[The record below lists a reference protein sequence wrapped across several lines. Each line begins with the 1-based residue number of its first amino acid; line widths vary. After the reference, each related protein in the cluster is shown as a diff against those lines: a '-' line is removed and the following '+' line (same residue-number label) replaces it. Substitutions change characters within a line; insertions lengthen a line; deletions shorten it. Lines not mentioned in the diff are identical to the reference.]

1 MSPDGG
7 EAEEDHDAST
17 SRQLFTPDANS
28 YFTDQAVRDFAAS
41 LGPLGKPV
49 ELHQTSERDRGG
61 MTFHGFEVKFPKQT
75 LAIWERDRPDGRIEQ
90 FQVLARD

>member
-61 MTFHGFEVKFPKQT
+61 MTFHGFEVKFPRRT
-75 LAIWERDRPDGRIEQ
+75 LAIWERDMPDGKIEQ